1 VKSYL
6 REVGSE
12 LETIKTLGGIEGI
25 AEKINLD
32 LTKGLTGDDFKERS
46 KHFGNNSP
54 QKSQDE
60 PAMSLIGIFVS
71 SVTDLMTLTL
81 LLASFLIIVLDSH
94 VADSGHKKT
103 AWIEAS
109 AILSMVL
116 LFNAYWS
123 LTKWWLDSSKNKIKD
138 TGKTYNVLR
147 NGMSS

>member
-1 VKSYL
+1 MKSYL

-12 LETIKTLGGIEGI
+12 LETIKTLGGTLNLTFTLLGIEGI

-103 AWIEAS
+103 GKSYRRLLIS
-109 AILSMVL
+109 ILS
-116 LFNAYWS
+116 FYS
-123 LTKWWLDSSKNKIKD
+123 LD
-138 TGKTYNVLR
+138 
-147 NGMSS
+147 